1 MPPSDGRTPRI
12 ESASEG
18 SLYRAVWRWH
28 FYAGL
33 IVLPV
38 LLWLAITGVLYL
50 YKAEIEAVVYKP
62 WSSVA
67 PRGSAM
73 QLDGLIAAIER
84 QSGADVAQVMRPA
97 DPEASWRMT
106 LVDRDGTR
114 RLAFVDPYAGRL
126 LGTTGDGG
134 VMRTVRDLHSLI
146 ITGPIGNAL
155 VEIVAG
161 WAILL
166 VLTGFY
172 LWWPRRGSPL
182 ISLRGR
188 AGGRLFWRDFH
199 ASTGLVAGAAI
210 LFLALTGMPWTGFA
224 GKQLQVW
231 VTSQGIGRP
240 KAPGPNPW
248 EAATGHDHRAM
259 ARATLP
265 WSMQRADTPV
275 AHGVGDI
282 GVAHV
287 AAIAASRHLPPPW
300 TMTIPTQPGA
310 PYLVS
315 RTIARAEDARAL
327 YVEAA
332 TGRVL
337 QDSRH
342 VDFGVGART
351 IEWGVAVHQGQEYGE
366 PNRLLMLGGCIG
378 IVLLSLSAPILWWKR
393 RGAGRLEGPPRE
405 TDRRVVRGHAVVM
418 LALGLIFPL
427 TGLSM
432 LAALVGD
439 VVVRRFSRTR
449 A

>member
-1 MPPSDGRTPRI
+1 M
-12 ESASEG
+12 
-18 SLYRAVWRWH
+18 
-28 FYAGL
+28 
-33 IVLPV
+33 LPV
-38 LLWLAITGVLYL
+38 LLWLAVTGGLYL
-50 YKAEIEAVVYKP
+50 YKPEIESVVYRP

-67 PRGSAM
+67 PRSSAM
-73 QLDGLIAAIER
+73 RLDRLIATIEQ
-84 QSGADVAQVMRPA
+84 QSGADVVQVMRPA
-97 DPEASWRMT
+97 DPAASWRMT

-114 RLAFVDPYAGRL
+114 QLAFVDPYAGRL

-134 VMRTVRDLHSLI
+134 VMRTVRDLHSLA

-182 ISLRGR
+182 IALRGR
-188 AGGRLFWRDFH
+188 PAGRLFWRDLH
-199 ASTGLVAGAAI
+199 ASTGLVAGAVI

-224 GKQLQVW
+224 GKQLQGW

-248 EAATGHDHRAM
+248 EAAKGHDHRAM
-259 ARATLP
+259 ARGTLP

-282 GVAHV
+282 GGARVAD
-287 AAIAASRHLPPPW
+287 IAALRHLPAPW
-300 TMTIPTQPGA
+300 TMTIPIQPAA

-337 QDSRH
+337 QDSRYA
-342 VDFGVGART
+342 DFGVGART

-378 IVLLSLSAPILWWKR
+378 TVLLSLSAPILWWKR
-393 RGAGRLEGPPRE
+393 RRAGRLEGPPR
-405 TDRRVVRGHAVVM
+405 TADRHVVRGLAAIM

-432 LAALVGD
+432 LVALASD
-439 VVVRRFSRTR
+439 VVVRRLSRVR
-449 A
+449 ARA